1 MIGYQIFY
9 RMLGSVTNHDS
20 VDIAANKKQH
30 TLSNF
35 QGGFVYVITMVTKS
49 QHLPS
54 TVAGPI
60 RATLGKII
68 QKGRMTFVYI
78 HYLLSPTCFSP
89 AMVSNITMKAAN
101 ATALLVSW
109 DADSYLSHYTML
121 LQCLLSTPGKF

>member
-1 MIGYQIFY
+1 MTTLSFIFVAGATPPTNLTADPDGPTSIKVSWIPPTSKLTVTGYQIFY
-9 RMLGSVTNHDS
+9 RMLGSVTNYGS

-30 TLSNF
+30 ILYNL

-68 QKGRMTFVYI
+68 QKGRMTLVFI
-78 HYLLSPTCFSP
+78 HYLLSPTAF
-89 AMVSNITMKAAN
+89 
-101 ATALLVSW
+101 
-109 DADSYLSHYTML
+109 
-121 LQCLLSTPGKF
+121 LQLW